1 MFIVLIK
8 SILFFIIDLEY
19 KTICYFDVIQLIN
32 LNSYIN
38 NLQMANESKN
48 EVEVSQPTLEMQ
60 LSAKQLEIEVLLLLS
75 K

>member
-1 MFIVLIK
+1 
-8 SILFFIIDLEY
+8 
-19 KTICYFDVIQLIN
+19 
-32 LNSYIN
+32 
-38 NLQMANESKN
+38 MANESKN